1 MYPVRDFCH
10 PRIQVTVHSLTCNV
24 VVDRENHKSKPYI
37 TRPDPKFPYIKYQTK
52 YSYTLTEFARM
63 LLETVLERI
72 SLIDLLSCTH
82 YTCYK
87 ASVPDLQLLL
97 F

>member
-1 MYPVRDFCH
+1 M
-10 PRIQVTVHSLTCNV
+10 LTQIWV
-24 VVDRENHKSKPYI
+24 VMCYYWLLTN
-37 TRPDPKFPYIKYQTK
+37 IKCQTK

-63 LLETVLERI
+63 LSETVLERT